1 MLKMIS
7 GKRKKV
13 NLENFAKPKKTTSM
27 KIIKIKF
34 NRKKNHGMKL
44 KKIQF

>member
-7 GKRKKV
+7 GKRKK
-13 NLENFAKPKKTTSM
+13 NFAKPKKTTSM
-27 KIIKIKF
+27 KIMKIKF